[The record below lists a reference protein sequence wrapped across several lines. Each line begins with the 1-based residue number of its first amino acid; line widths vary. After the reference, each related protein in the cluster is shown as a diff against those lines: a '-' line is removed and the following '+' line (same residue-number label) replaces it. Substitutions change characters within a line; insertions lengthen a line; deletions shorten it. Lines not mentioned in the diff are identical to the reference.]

1 MSVDQKDDDASEPD
15 SVIPF
20 PHSRVAPVQS
30 VEPSEPPVYGTLA
43 QQLGIP
49 ESRPPG
55 IGAAIAARFGTA
67 ICLRSPA
74 RRGQPAGLK
83 QSSPHRQY
91 RALTHVKK
99 CKVCC

>member
-30 VEPSEPPVYGTLA
+30 VESSEPPVYGTLA

-49 ESRPPG
+49 REQTTGHWCSYCRKIWYGYLLEVACPTCGSRQG
-55 IGAAIAARFGTA
+55 
-67 ICLRSPA
+67 
-74 RRGQPAGLK
+74 
-83 QSSPHRQY
+83 
-91 RALTHVKK
+91 
-99 CKVCC
+99 